1 MAFCV
6 GLTGG
11 IGCGKSSVAQV
22 FAELGA
28 GIIDTDVISHQLV
41 APDTPALAIIRDVF
55 GNDFLQPDGTLDR
68 AKVRSLIFSDST
80 AKSKLEAILHPIIKQ
95 RVIEE
100 MRLCL
105 APYAIIVVPLLLESG
120 QYRNLIRRTLV
131 VDCNEHQQV
140 ARTMARSDLSANEVA
155 SVMASQMDR
164 KTRLGFANDVI
175 NNNGQAEK
183 LRPQIIALHLRYLQL
198 AKSCL

>member
-1 MAFCV
+1 MLFRV

-41 APDTPALAIIRDVF
+41 ATGTPALTIIRDAF
-55 GNDFLQPDGTLDR
+55 GDDFLQRDGNLDR
-68 AKVRSLIFSDST
+68 AKMRSLIFSDTT
-80 AKSKLEAILHPIIKQ
+80 AKSKLETILHPLIKQ
-95 RVIEE
+95 RVIAEI
-100 MRLCL
+100 RLCL

-120 QYRNLIRRTLV
+120 QYQTLIQRTLV
-131 VDCNEHQQV
+131 VDCNEHQQM
-140 ARTMARSDLSANEVA
+140 ARTMSRSNLSENEVA
-155 SVMASQMDR
+155 SVMASQVDR

-175 NNNGQAEK
+175 NNDGEAEK
-183 LRPQIIALHLRYLQL
+183 LRPQIIALHVRYLQL

>member
-1 MAFCV
+1 MLFCV

-28 GIIDTDVISHQLV
+28 GIIDTDIISHQLV
-41 APDTPALAIIRDVF
+41 APDTPTLAIIRDVF
-55 GNDFLQPDGTLDR
+55 GDDFVQPDGNLDR
-68 AKVRSLIFSDST
+68 AKMRSLIFSDSI
-80 AKSKLEAILHPIIKQ
+80 AKSKLETIMHPLIKQ
-95 RVIEE
+95 RVHEE

-120 QYRNLIRRTLV
+120 QYRNLIQRTLV
-131 VDCNEHQQV
+131 VDCDEHQQV
-140 ARTMARSDLSANEVA
+140 ARTMVRSNLSANEVA

-175 NNNGQAEK
+175 NNDGQHEK
-183 LRPQIIALHLRYLQL
+183 LRPQIITLHLRYLQL

>member
-1 MAFCV
+1 MPFRV

-28 GIIDTDVISHQLV
+28 GIIDTDVISRQLV
-41 APDTPALAIIRDVF
+41 APDNPALTIIRDAF
-55 GNDFLQPDGTLDR
+55 GDDFLQRDGHLNR
-68 AKVRSLIFSDST
+68 AKMRSLIFSDST
-80 AKSKLEAILHPIIKQ
+80 AKSKLEAILHPLIKQ

-120 QYRNLIRRTLV
+120 QYRNLIQRTLV

-140 ARTMARSDLSANEVA
+140 ARTMARSDLSAHEVA

-164 KTRLGFANDVI
+164 KTRLSSADDVI
-175 NNNGQAEK
+175 NNDGEAEK
-183 LRPQIIALHLRYLQL
+183 LRPQIIALHVRYLQL

>member
-1 MAFCV
+1 MLFCV

-22 FAELGA
+22 FAEIGA
-28 GIIDTDVISHQLV
+28 GIIDTDVISRQLV
-41 APDTPALAIIRDVF
+41 APNAPALEIIRDVF
-55 GNDFLQPDGTLDR
+55 GDGFLQPDGILDR
-68 AKVRSLIFSDST
+68 AKLRSLIFSDIS
-80 AKSKLEAILHPIIKQ
+80 AKPKLEAILHPLIRQ

-120 QYRNLIRRTLV
+120 QYQNLIQRTLV
-131 VDCNEHQQV
+131 VDCSEQQQIS
-140 ARTMARSDLSANEVA
+140 RTAARSGLSPQEVGSIMAN
-155 SVMASQMDR
+155 QMDG
-164 KTRLGFANDVI
+164 KTRLELADDVI
-175 NNNGQAEK
+175 NNKGEATK
-183 LRPQIIALHLRYLQL
+183 LRPQIIALHAQYLKL

>member
-1 MAFCV
+1 MLFCV

-28 GIIDTDVISHQLV
+28 GIIDTDVISRQLV
-41 APDTPALAIIRDVF
+41 APDNPALTIIRDVF
-55 GNDFLQPDGTLDR
+55 GDDFLQRDGHLNR
-68 AKVRSLIFSDST
+68 AKMRSLIFSDST
-80 AKSKLEAILHPIIKQ
+80 AKSKLEAILHPLIKQ

-120 QYRNLIRRTLV
+120 QYRNLIQRTLV

-140 ARTMARSDLSANEVA
+140 ARTMARSDLSADEIA
-155 SVMASQMDR
+155 SIMASQMDR
-164 KTRLGFANDVI
+164 KTRLGFADDVI
-175 NNNGQAEK
+175 INDGEAKK
-183 LRPQIIALHLRYLQL
+183 LRPQIIALHVRYLQL

>member
-1 MAFCV
+1 MPFCV

-41 APDTPALAIIRDVF
+41 APGTPALTVIRDAF
-55 GNDFLQPDGTLDR
+55 GDDFLQRDGHLNR
-68 AKVRSLIFSDST
+68 AKMRSLIFSDST
-80 AKSKLEAILHPIIKQ
+80 AKSKLEAILHPLIKQ

-120 QYRNLIRRTLV
+120 QYQNLIQRTLV
-131 VDCNEHQQV
+131 VDCSEHQQI
-140 ARTMARSDLSANEVA
+140 ARTMARSGLSADEVA
-155 SVMASQMDR
+155 SIMANQMDR
-164 KTRLGFANDVI
+164 KIRLGFANDVI
-175 NNNGQAEK
+175 K
-183 LRPQIIALHLRYLQL
+183 ICTS
-198 AKSCL
+198 K